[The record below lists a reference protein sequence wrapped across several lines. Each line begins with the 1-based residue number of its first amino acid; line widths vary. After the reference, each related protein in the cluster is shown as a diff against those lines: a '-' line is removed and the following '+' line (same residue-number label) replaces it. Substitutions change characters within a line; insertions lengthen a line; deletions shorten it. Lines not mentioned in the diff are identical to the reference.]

1 MPCGLSQ
8 VGLSMGLLVYL
19 FEREKGDRVF
29 KAFKVSK
36 DYITRLLVP
45 LCLLKEH
52 TMYLDIFIGI
62 VLIFALVRGLMN
74 GFIKEL
80 ASTIGF
86 LVGLFVAATCY
97 ETLGEYL
104 TVDGS
109 EVNMFTSIV
118 AFLLLWIIVPIIFG
132 LLATLLTKALDLTA
146 LGIANR
152 IGGGLLSVVKFVV
165 LISCLLNVMMSLR
178 ILNND
183 RTEGSILFEPV
194 VSITQFAI
202 QRASDYT
209 PELIE
214 MADTIFINRESNA

>member
-1 MPCGLSQ
+1 
-8 VGLSMGLLVYL
+8 
-19 FEREKGDRVF
+19 
-29 KAFKVSK
+29 
-36 DYITRLLVP
+36 
-45 LCLLKEH
+45 
-52 TMYLDIFIGI
+52 MYLDIFIGI
-62 VLIFALVRGLMN
+62 ILIFALVRGLMN

-132 LLATLLTKALDLTA
+132 LIATLITKALDLTV

-152 IGGGLLSVVKFVV
+152 IGGGILSMAKYLVLLSCV
-165 LISCLLNVMMSLR
+165 LNVMVSLN
-178 ILNND
+178 ILNSE
-183 RTEGSILFEPV
+183 RTEGSVMLEPV
-194 VSITQFAI
+194 QYITKFAME
-202 QRASDYT
+202 RAQEYV
-209 PELIE
+209 PEVMEKAGEILPE
-214 MADTIFINRESNA
+214 NN

>member
-1 MPCGLSQ
+1 
-8 VGLSMGLLVYL
+8 
-19 FEREKGDRVF
+19 
-29 KAFKVSK
+29 
-36 DYITRLLVP
+36 
-45 LCLLKEH
+45 
-52 TMYLDIFIGI
+52 MYLDIFIGI
-62 VLIFALVRGLMN
+62 ILIFALVRGLMN

-132 LLATLLTKALDLTA
+132 LLATLITKALDLTV

-152 IGGGLLSVVKFVV
+152 IGGGILSMAKYLVLLSCV
-165 LISCLLNVMMSLR
+165 LNVMVSLN
-178 ILNND
+178 ILNSE
-183 RTEGSILFEPV
+183 RTEGSVMLEPV
-194 VSITQFAI
+194 QYITKFAME
-202 QRASDYT
+202 RAQEYV
-209 PELIE
+209 PEVMEKAGE
-214 MADTIFINRESNA
+214 MLPENN

>member
-1 MPCGLSQ
+1 
-8 VGLSMGLLVYL
+8 
-19 FEREKGDRVF
+19 
-29 KAFKVSK
+29 
-36 DYITRLLVP
+36 
-45 LCLLKEH
+45 
-52 TMYLDIFIGI
+52 MYLDIFIGI

-152 IGGGLLSVVKFVV
+152 IGGGLLSIAKFVV

-178 ILNND
+178 ILNNE

-209 PELIE
+209 PDLIE
-214 MADTIFINRESNA
+214 VADTIFISRESNA

>member
-1 MPCGLSQ
+1 
-8 VGLSMGLLVYL
+8 
-19 FEREKGDRVF
+19 
-29 KAFKVSK
+29 
-36 DYITRLLVP
+36 
-45 LCLLKEH
+45 
-52 TMYLDIFIGI
+52 MYLDIFICVIIG
-62 VLIFALVRGLMN
+62 FALVRGFLN
-74 GFIKEL
+74 GFIKEV
-80 ASTIGF
+80 ASA
-86 LVGLFVAATCY
+86 VGLLLGLLVALTCY
-97 ETLGEYL
+97 EQFGEYL
-104 TVDGS
+104 KVDGT

-152 IGGGLLSVVKFVV
+152 IGGGLLSIAKFVV

-178 ILNND
+178 ILNNE

-209 PELIE
+209 PDLIE